1 MTATLYINKS
11 AYNILNK
18 DILAIGTTNLTLY
31 EMTDLM
37 QPKFKIKNKTNANYM
52 YIDGFGYYFI
62 NNQVL
67 GNQCCYL
74 ICEKDVLMSNKSEI
88 LNMEC
93 FVTRNENEY
102 NLDIPDNLLPLQE
115 KTVVYSRTDT
125 VNAPDFGKGT
135 IIMHTL

>member
-11 AYNILNK
+11 AYNSLNK
-18 DILAIGTTNLTLY
+18 DLYEIGITNLTLY

-37 QPKFKIKNKTNANYM
+37 QPKFKVKNKTTANYM
-52 YIDGFGYYFI
+52 YVQGFGYYFI
-62 NNQVL
+62 NNQIL
-67 GNQCCYL
+67 GNQCSYL

-88 LNMEC
+88 SNMEC

-115 KTVVYSRTDT
+115 KTVVYSRTDN
-125 VNAPDFGKGT
+125 VHAPDFGNGA